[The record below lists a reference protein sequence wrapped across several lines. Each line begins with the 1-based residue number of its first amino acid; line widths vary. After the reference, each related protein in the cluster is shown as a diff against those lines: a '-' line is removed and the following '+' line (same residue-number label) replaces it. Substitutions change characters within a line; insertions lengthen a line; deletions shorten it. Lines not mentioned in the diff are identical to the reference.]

1 MTQVGVTSRN
11 ENDNPGELQ
20 AGSGIGGTPRQVGR
34 VVRPVEVRKP
44 GESQHNVATLQ
55 DEAAGRRVARHPGNS
70 RSQTPGTVR
79 NLEALHFIVKRAA
92 RNSQP
97 SSGALNR
104 AGFVAENMVDVGP
117 LHLFQRP
124 PVIAFK
130 RSGSWIEEP

>member
-55 DEAAGRRVARHPGNS
+55 DEAAGRRGGPPSRQFAVTDARYREES
-70 RSQTPGTVR
+70 RSASFYCKESCEEFPAVER
-79 NLEALHFIVKRAA
+79 RA
-92 RNSQP
+92 Q
-97 SSGALNR
+97 SSRLRRGEH
-104 AGFVAENMVDVGP
+104 G
-117 LHLFQRP
+117 
-124 PVIAFK
+124 
-130 RSGSWIEEP
+130 